1 MINKFKIIF
10 ISFLISLLNITGVGI
25 AKPLPPGSG
34 AGDIP
39 ANILILLDTSESM
52 NSNPFGGDMLSK
64 VGDVILLDDG
74 DILVGQMDSA
84 GVVKMNYASEELDRT
99 FNNNKGSVRANAQY
113 SCKLMGG
120 SLQPFGFSTV
130 TGMAKSSNVK
140 DHTGEAIY
148 VLGPEAKVIGMD
160 TDGNCLEVI
169 WGSDLGRTSSKKK
182 DKLVPKALTIGTIG
196 TNDHLLI
203 TSMMI
208 WCSKYKKKNRC
219 KGNKFFRF
227 DLKLYSKNLTTGDVQ
242 LFSLD
247 SKYKEALQHATSMTI
262 DGNGEYLYSSANGFI
277 YRTKLKKVGNNYSLE
292 GAVYKFDNTGDS
304 NYNSASQIEI
314 DPQDSNV
321 MYVTSESSS

>member
-1 MINKFKIIF
+1 MINKFNIIF
-10 ISFLISLLNITGVGI
+10 ISFLISLLYITGVGI

-120 SLQPFGFSTV
+120 ILQPFGFSTV

-169 WGSDLGRTSSKKK
+169 WGGDLGRTSTKK
-182 DKLVPKALTIGTIG
+182 I
-196 TNDHLLI
+196 
-203 TSMMI
+203 
-208 WCSKYKKKNRC
+208 KN
-219 KGNKFFRF
+219 F
-227 DLKLYSKNLTTGDVQ
+227 
-242 LFSLD
+242 
-247 SKYKEALQHATSMTI
+247 
-262 DGNGEYLYSSANGFI
+262 
-277 YRTKLKKVGNNYSLE
+277 
-292 GAVYKFDNTGDS
+292 
-304 NYNSASQIEI
+304 
-314 DPQDSNV
+314 
-321 MYVTSESSS
+321 